1 MPLLY
6 CAYNFICC
14 MYSCKS
20 VSYKEM
26 NSLVE
31 NEKSGGIKQMNKKLK
46 VFISIAALLIIG
58 ALTYR
63 GEFVRDVLVS
73 AALFALALG
82 VIEFIDRALR
92 KRSK

>member
-1 MPLLY
+1 
-6 CAYNFICC
+6 
-14 MYSCKS
+14 
-20 VSYKEM
+20 
-26 NSLVE
+26 
-31 NEKSGGIKQMNKKLK
+31 MNKKLK
-46 VFISIAALLIIG
+46 VFISIVALLIIG

-63 GEFVRDVLVS
+63 GEFVRDVLVT

>member
-1 MPLLY
+1 
-6 CAYNFICC
+6 
-14 MYSCKS
+14 
-20 VSYKEM
+20 
-26 NSLVE
+26 
-31 NEKSGGIKQMNKKLK
+31 MNKKLE

-63 GEFVRDVLVS
+63 GEFVRDVLVT

-82 VIEFIDRALR
+82 VIEFIGRALC

>member
-1 MPLLY
+1 M
-6 CAYNFICC
+6 
-14 MYSCKS
+14 S
-20 VSYKEM
+20 
-26 NSLVE
+26 SLAE

-46 VFISIAALLIIG
+46 VFISIAVLLIIG

-63 GEFVRDVLVS
+63 GEFVRDVLIT

-82 VIEFIDRALR
+82 IIEFIDRGIR